1 MKELLF
7 YCRSENLS
15 QLILKAAKAGNVQR
29 MKRLVESGVD
39 VNEKDDNNT
48 TVLHYAA
55 RSGSLEMVKY
65 LVEHGAMVTTEH
77 KQGQSTVLYSACD
90 KGNDLVVEYLL
101 QHGAIQ
107 DIDDDEPCSP
117 LSIAC
122 CKGHIAVV
130 KTLLKYSVDVRKEKE
145 LVCGN
150 DEIMDILKLRLKKS
164 IKHQEKI
171 QNLKAM
177 DDENKTKVI

>member
-1 MKELLF
+1 M
-7 YCRSENLS
+7 
-15 QLILKAAKAGNVQR
+15 KAAKAGNVKII
-29 MKRLVESGVD
+29 KRLVESGVD

-55 RSGSLEMVKY
+55 RFGSLEMVKY
-65 LVEHGAMVTTEH
+65 LVEHGAAVTTEH

-90 KGNDLVVEYLL
+90 KGNDLVVDYLL

-107 DIDDDEPCSP
+107 DIDDDEPHSP

-122 CKGHIAVV
+122 SKGHTAVV

-145 LVCGN
+145 LVCSN
-150 DEIMDILKLRLKKS
+150 DEIIHILKRRLKKS
-164 IKHQEKI
+164 IKHQEEI
-171 QNLKAM
+171 QNLKVM
-177 DDENKTKVI
+177 DDDKKTKVI